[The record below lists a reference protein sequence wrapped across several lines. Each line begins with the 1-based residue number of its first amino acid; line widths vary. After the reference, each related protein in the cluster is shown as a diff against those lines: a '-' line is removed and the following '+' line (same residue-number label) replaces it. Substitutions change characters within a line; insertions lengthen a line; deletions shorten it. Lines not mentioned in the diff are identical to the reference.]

1 MPKTVKTPATVLQS
15 LIDEYQTNPFALSKN
30 THLAYQT
37 ITKILNGK
45 GKIRVP
51 IALKLGKYFGKHA
64 AYFVDIQVKAIETEL
79 SKNKTFTKQLN
90 SIQKAKKPTG
100 KAAPKTKGKKSKTNS
115 LSVKRKKAAKVP
127 GARRAKRK
135 RTK

>member
-1 MPKTVKTPATVLQS
+1 MAKKEQTPAAVLQS
-15 LIDEYQTNPFALSKN
+15 LIDKYQTNPFALSKN

-37 ITKILNGK
+37 ITKILKGK

-51 IALKLGKYFGKHA
+51 TALKLGKYFGLSPD
-64 AYFVDIQVKAIETEL
+64 YFVNITYKSIVSDLA
-79 SKNKTFTKQLN
+79 KNKTFTKQLN

-100 KAAPKTKGKKSKTNS
+100 KAAPKTKGKKSKTNT
-115 LSVKRKKAAKVP
+115 LSAKRRKAAKAP